1 MTSSFSRMEKLCVDW
16 GLKQDP
22 LSYAFKTL
30 GKGDPGLGFGHR
42 VFPPRVVSKSLA
54 LDSDFF
60 DVCRRRVLA
69 SSVVL
74 LI

>member
-1 MTSSFSRMEKLCVDW
+1 MDW
-16 GLKQDP
+16 GIKQDP
-22 LSYAFKTL
+22 ISYAFKTPRS

-42 VFPPRVVSKSLA
+42 VFPPKGVSKSLA
-54 LDSDFF
+54 LDSDF
-60 DVCRRRVLA
+60 VCRMRVIA